1 MPPSPRVLDFVPL
14 LMVSEYLLRTA
25 QETQTLR
32 PANKKTL
39 TSNGASVNGAR
50 MAGDERR
57 LQILRIAMRLFSQ
70 RGFGGTTTK
79 EIALAAGVSEAMVF
93 RHFATK
99 KELYSAILDHK
110 ACIHDTMDPIQVV
123 AEAIARKDDQAVFA
137 GLALDALDRHDC
149 DPEFHRLLL
158 HSALEE
164 HELAQMFWEKFVTR
178 VYRILG
184 SYIRERQRDGAIIDV
199 EPLVVVRAFVGMVIH
214 HSLNNNLWDRKR
226 ILLKISNEVAAR
238 EFANI
243 LMHGIACGN
252 GRRVPGSRTTVKSAG
267 KSGAAG
273 KSVNGCRSGL
283 TRKSVIKTAAKGDSK
298 RKRLVK

>member
-1 MPPSPRVLDFVPL
+1 
-14 LMVSEYLLRTA
+14 
-25 QETQTLR
+25 
-32 PANKKTL
+32 
-39 TSNGASVNGAR
+39 

-70 RGFGGTTTK
+70 RGFRGTTTK

-110 ACIHDTMDPIQVV
+110 ACLHDTMDPVQVV
-123 AEAIARKDDQAVFA
+123 AEAIARKDDRAVFE

-164 HELAQMFWEKFVTR
+164 HDLAQMFWEKFVTR

-184 SYIRERQRDGAIIDV
+184 AYIRERQREGAIIDV
-199 EPLVVVRAFVGMVIH
+199 EPLIIVRAFVGMVIH

-226 ILLKISNEVAAR
+226 TLLKISNEVAAR

-243 LMHGIACGN
+243 LMNGVATRNGSRPLGFRTAFKSAGENRVAGKSGN
-252 GRRVPGSRTTVKSAG
+252 GRR
-267 KSGAAG
+267 
-273 KSVNGCRSGL
+273 NGL
-283 TRKSVIKTAAKGDSK
+283 TRKTIRQNTTKENSK
-298 RKRLVK
+298 RKRLSK